1 MKSLL
6 IKFGKGLNAMKREGV
21 WHGGKRSVAAFF
33 KLFRR
38 VGSGDILFISSGV
51 GDSAKYRSERQAEEL
66 GLHGFKCSITV
77 QDNPLLPRYA
87 DRFKIFIFQK
97 TIYSRT
103 VVKMVEK
110 IKARKKE
117 IIFETDDL
125 VYEPEYVRQMDFYQ
139 KLNALEKKQYETGVG
154 SEILTDEY
162 VKICV
167 TTTPFLAEKLKKYGK
182 QVFISK
188 NKLSNYDVGVA
199 DKILENRIDRG
210 DGKIRIGYFSGTA
223 SHDKDFET
231 AKEALVD
238 ILEKYPQI
246 EIHFFGPLEISDEY
260 AKLSHRIKK
269 HPFAPWEKHLENIA
283 SVDINIAPLERG
295 NPFCEAKSELK
306 WFEAGIL
313 GVPTVA
319 VKNQTFSEAI
329 DDGVNGF
336 LAGNPDEWFK
346 KLEKLI
352 LDKNLRENMGK
363 EAREK
368 SLREYTT
375 KNSHNSEYYN
385 YLRSRLQD
393 AKSKNSI
400 S

>member
-1 MKSLL
+1 MKSWAVKL
-6 IKFGKGLNAMKREGV
+6 GKGMNAMKREGI
-21 WHGGKRSVAAFF
+21 WRGGKRSAAAFF
-33 KLFRR
+33 KLFRK
-38 VGSGDILFISSGV
+38 VGSGDILFVSSGV

-66 GLHGFKCSITV
+66 GLHGFKCGVTV
-77 QDNPLLPRYA
+77 QDNPFLPRYA

-97 TIYSRT
+97 TIYSKT
-103 VVKMVEK
+103 IAKMVEK
-110 IKARKKE
+110 IKAQKKE

-139 KLNALEKKQYETGVG
+139 KLNALERKQYETGIG

-162 VKICV
+162 VKTCV

-199 DKILENRIDRG
+199 DKILEGRIDRG

-231 AKEALVD
+231 VKDALVD
-238 ILEKYPQI
+238 ILEKYPQV
-246 EIHFFGPLEISDEY
+246 EIHPFGPLEISDEY
-260 AKLSHRIKK
+260 AKFSHRIKK
-269 HPFAPWEKHLENIA
+269 HPFASWKKHLENIA
-283 SVDINIAPLERG
+283 SVDINIAPLEKD

-329 DDGVNGF
+329 SDGVDGF
-336 LAGNPDEWFK
+336 VAGDDEEWK
-346 KLEKLI
+346 EKLEKLI
-352 LDKNLRENMGK
+352 SDKNLRKSMGEK
-363 EAREK
+363 AREK
-368 SLREYTT
+368 VLREYTT

-393 AKSKNSI
+393 AEARD
-400 S
+400 